1 MCWHNTASAINHPD
15 FAVCKK
21 QRKLQSSSISA
32 AFVLSAGVGRPA
44 LVKILVPTSKAPF
57 PKVLDAVRS
66 NSTAQG
72 GNGSIT
78 LILERKDGQSSAAAD
93 SSSSSS
99 EMSVVGGVQESEGA
113 GADETA
119 AAFDPKIFE

>member
-1 MCWHNTASAINHPD
+1 
-15 FAVCKK
+15 
-21 QRKLQSSSISA
+21 
-32 AFVLSAGVGRPA
+32 
-44 LVKILVPTSKAPF
+44 VKILVPTNKAPF

-72 GNGSIT
+72 GDGSIT
-78 LILERKDGQSSAAAD
+78 LVLERRNGASPAAD

-99 EMSVVGGVQESEGA
+99 SSSSEGSAVSAAEADVAA
-113 GADETA
+113 GGDEGS

>member
-1 MCWHNTASAINHPD
+1 
-15 FAVCKK
+15 
-21 QRKLQSSSISA
+21 
-32 AFVLSAGVGRPA
+32 
-44 LVKILVPTSKAPF
+44 VPTNKQPF

-72 GNGSIT
+72 GDGSIT
-78 LILERKDGQSSAAAD
+78 LILERCDGAAAD

-99 EMSVVGGVQESEGA
+99 GEVNVVGDVAVA
-113 GADETA
+113 GAFDADEDG